1 MTFFFFLSTAL
12 TSSLLLWRGFPFV
25 CHAPGRHSLLGPRKR
40 LGALSGLHHRCRECR
55 QTLSLWRERNQHLQG
70 ACSRAVYG
78 AAIFDM
84 LACSQDLTTAV
95 SRRQTNPAFGSR
107 HFALEKN
114 IGGQSCS
121 QEGLVLCFPAPPGGW
136 HPASGVVGLRLGQ
149 HPYLGIH
156 PAP

>member
-1 MTFFFFLSTAL
+1 MSTAL

-95 SRRQTNPAFGSR
+95 SRRLTNPAFGSR

-114 IGGQSCS
+114 IGRQSCS
-121 QEGLVLCFPAPPGGW
+121 QGGLVLCFPAPPGGW